1 MFQNLLFKFIFEYL
15 RINMPTAG
23 CILIG
28 TKSADEKNS
37 WISECAKQRRQ
48 SGRERGKKGRDSWN
62 TSSVKNAPLRE
73 TEKLRYLWRQLN
85 SQEHMILT
93 RRASRGGIKG
103 TWEGTRLDAIVYTS
117 PTCHII
123 TTVNLFP
130 FILYE
135 WRSGVALRA
144 AGVISF
150 RRSSL
155 IRERQARYLWRVP
168 GPASICSIVNYR
180 S

>member
-1 MFQNLLFKFIFEYL
+1 MHFNRHKKRGRKEFVNLRMRE
-15 RINMPTAG
+15 
-23 CILIG
+23 
-28 TKSADEKNS
+28 
-37 WISECAKQRRQ
+37 AKAAE
-48 SGRERGKKGRDSWN
+48 RERERKKRKGFLY

-93 RRASRGGIKG
+93 RRASRGGMKG
-103 TWEGTRLDAIVYTS
+103 TWEGTRLDAIVHTS

-144 AGVISF
+144 AGVSF